1 MPEKLCIF
9 AMAFVGYV
17 SPLPHKVKDNLF
29 LQTVEKLF
37 DSRNKVR
44 HQIMVEGWRGKNSMI
59 YVLTDRLF
67 SGNFKVLRASS
78 RVLLLC
84 SKKSYTPYWALH
96 YHISWIVHA

>member
-44 HQIMVEGWRGKNSMI
+44 HQIMVEGWGEK
-59 YVLTDRLF
+59 TQ
-67 SGNFKVLRASS
+67 
-78 RVLLLC
+78 
-84 SKKSYTPYWALH
+84 
-96 YHISWIVHA
+96 